1 MRFLVDESCDFAIV
15 RALRA
20 DGHDIV
26 AVSEIEPRAADEAVL
41 ARAEREGRTLLT
53 EDLDFGHLVFASGLP
68 SPGVI
73 LMRFPS
79 DARSALA
86 AAVADFVRQHATELA
101 DGFAVVEPGRV
112 RIRHRR

>member
-1 MRFLVDESCDFAIV
+1 VRFLVDESCDFAIV

-20 DGHDIV
+20 AGHDLV

-41 ARAEREGRTLLT
+41 ARAEREQRTLLT

-68 SPGVI
+68 SSGVI
-73 LMRFPS
+73 LVRFPS

-86 AAVADFVRQHATELA
+86 SAVVEFVQRYATELA
-101 DGFAVVEPGRV
+101 DGFAVIEPGRA
-112 RIRHRR
+112 RIRHKR